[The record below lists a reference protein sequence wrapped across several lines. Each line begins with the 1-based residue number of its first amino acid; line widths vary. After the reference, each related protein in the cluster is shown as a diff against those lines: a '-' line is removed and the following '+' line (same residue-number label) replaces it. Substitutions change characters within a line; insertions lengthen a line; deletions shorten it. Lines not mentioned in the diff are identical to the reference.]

1 MNLAEILTTARQIAQ
16 PIGCT
21 TEIAKFQSILDAL
34 ESQKYRIAFVGQFK
48 TGKSSLIN
56 KFILKQDLLFTDVL
70 EATSVPTEL
79 EYAEQPGLEV
89 YEFRKA
95 RASVQAEG
103 VTLDQDVVVGV
114 ELAKTIPNPSTEI
127 IRQLTS
133 ADTPEERKQLAQR
146 VSHVR
151 VSFPAA
157 NLRGFTVV
165 DTPGINSTT
174 EAVATTTYRV
184 IPESDITIL
193 VASLKQLGEVELRLL
208 QRHIFEAGISRCIV
222 VLNYDSRFGQVSSS
236 QVEAV
241 RRTVKA
247 QLESIG
253 RSQIPVVLAE
263 ASSGGGLPSGELAR
277 QTGEIQP
284 QEDWLGSSDST
295 NVVAAATAP
304 GSPATEFEVFLLD
317 YIRDNLRCA
326 RVEKIRSRTG
336 RELGSFLASIEIEL
350 AALRQTETERAS
362 TLAAAQ
368 QAAKQSETDF
378 HRLKTSF
385 LADVTRILTQYKAEI
400 LGVVDE
406 IVRDIRSRL
415 QAAADLRSAQIVIE
429 DAQRSAPVTMEA
441 RGLEVAGRYRA
452 MINDLQARY
461 QMQWEEQSAPWREVL
476 VQLNIKPEG
485 FLGIVAKAPPF
496 LVNVA
501 DVLIFIVAAPF
512 PFFLDILLRMLA
524 EKIPGLKDILPATLV
539 KNLLVGAVQKMLQ
552 EQFIGIQRSIGEQI
566 DSNIEETRSRL
577 QAAWKEAQ
585 SQQLRAVLEPLER
598 ASQQGDQ
605 NRAAAL
611 ETAAA
616 SLRPLIA
623 HAETAN

>member
-1 MNLAEILTTARQIAQ
+1 MNLNEILTKAGNIADQLGSHDRKQALAEIRRQ
-16 PIGCT
+16 
-21 TEIAKFQSILDAL
+21 L
-34 ESQKYRIAFVGQFK
+34 ENQNYRVAFVGQFK
-48 TGKSSLIN
+48 TGKSTLIN
-56 KFILKQDLLFTDVL
+56 RFILKEDLLFTDVL

-95 RASVQAEG
+95 KASVQAEG
-103 VTLDQDVVVGV
+103 ATLDQDVVVGV
-114 ELAKTIPNPSTEI
+114 DLAKTIPNPSTEI
-127 IRQLTS
+127 IRQQTS

-151 VSFPAA
+151 VFFPAA

-208 QRHIFEAGISRCIV
+208 QRHIFEAGITRCIV
-222 VLNYDSRFGQVSSS
+222 VLNYDSRFGQVNSS

-241 RRTVKA
+241 RRAVKA
-247 QLESIG
+247 QLEGIG
-253 RSQIPVVLAE
+253 RPQIPVVLAE
-263 ASSGGGLPSGELAR
+263 ASAGGQLPSGDLAR
-277 QTGEIQP
+277 KAAQNQP
-284 QEDWLGSSDST
+284 NDDWLNSSASS
-295 NVVAAATAP
+295 NFSAAKTSP

-317 YIRDNLRCA
+317 YIRDNIRSA

-368 QAAKQSETDF
+368 QAAKQSENDF
-378 HRLKTSF
+378 QRLKTSF

-406 IVRDIRSRL
+406 IVREIRSRL
-415 QAAADLRSAQIVIE
+415 QTAGDLRSAQIVIE
-429 DAQRSAPVTMEA
+429 DAQRSVPVTMEV

-461 QMQWEEQSAPWREVL
+461 QVQWEEQSAPWREVL

-501 DVLIFIVAAPF
+501 DILIFIVASPF

-552 EQFIGIQRSIGEQI
+552 EQFNGVQLSIGEQI
-566 DSNIEETRSRL
+566 DADIEETRSRL
-577 QAAWKEAQ
+577 QAAWEEAQ
-585 SQQLRAVLEPLER
+585 SQQRSAVLEPLER
-598 ASQQGDQ
+598 ASHQGDQ
-605 NRAAAL
+605 NRAATL

-623 HAETAN
+623 QAESAN

>member
-1 MNLAEILTTARQIAQ
+1 MNLTEILGSAKQIAQ
-16 PIGCT
+16 SIGRT

-48 TGKSSLIN
+48 TGKSTMIN

-79 EYAEQPGLEV
+79 EYAEQPRLEV

-103 VTLDQDVVVGV
+103 VALDQDIVVGV
-114 ELAKTIPNPSTEI
+114 DLTKTIPNPSTEI
-127 IRQLTS
+127 IRQQTS

-151 VSFPAA
+151 VSYPAA

-208 QRHIFEAGISRCIV
+208 QRHIFEAGISHCIV
-222 VLNYDSRFGQVSSS
+222 VLNYDSRFGQVSSY
-236 QVEAV
+236 QVENV

-247 QLESIG
+247 QLENIG
-253 RSQIPVVLAE
+253 RPEIPVVVAE
-263 ASSGGGLPSGELAR
+263 ASAGGELPSGELAR
-277 QTGEIQP
+277 QTGQTQP
-284 QEDWLGSSDST
+284 QEDWLGDST
-295 NVVAAATAP
+295 NGANATTAP
-304 GSPATEFEVFLLD
+304 GAPATEFEVFLLN
-317 YIRDNLRCA
+317 YIRDNLRSA
-326 RVEKIRSRTG
+326 RVEKIRARTR
-336 RELGSFLASIEIEL
+336 RELGSFLAAIEIEL
-350 AALRQTETERAS
+350 AALRQTEAERAAA
-362 TLAAAQ
+362 LAAAQ
-368 QAAKQSETDF
+368 QAAKQSEIDF
-378 HRLKTSF
+378 QRLKTSF

-400 LGVVDE
+400 LGIVDE

-415 QAAADLRSAQIVIE
+415 QAATDLRSAQLVIE
-429 DAQRSAPVTMEA
+429 DAQRSAPVIMEA

-461 QMQWEEQSAPWREVL
+461 QVQWEEQSAPWREVL

-485 FLGIVAKAPPF
+485 FLGIMAKSPPF

-501 DVLIFIVAAPF
+501 DILIFILASPF
-512 PFFLDILLRMLA
+512 PFFIDILLRMLA
-524 EKIPGLKDILPATLV
+524 GKIPGIKDILPATLV

-552 EQFIGIQRSIGEQI
+552 EQFIAVKRSIEEQI
-566 DSNIEETRSRL
+566 DSNIEETRLRL
-577 QAAWKEAQ
+577 QAAWDEAQ

-605 NRAAAL
+605 SRAAAL
-611 ETAAA
+611 ESAAA
-616 SLRPLIA
+616 SLNPLLEQI
-623 HAETAN
+623 ESAN